1 MSINRIIETGGAG
14 DWGTDKAR
22 ARLQKDTPGQEI
34 TKGKK
39 MKTFKDILN
48 NIDESSTNIEEA
60 LQQVHTIKITAN
72 APSNPKPSEVADIK
86 NDFKLYVQA
95 TRAAI
100 KSAGGLITDTE
111 VPSRQNKFVGTI
123 KIGTRGDAS
132 KLDVK
137 SIQKAVK
144 SGGIELHDKQFEDIQ
159 EAMSDADKKKRL
171 ALIKRAV
178 EKFRRQEFRKAQK
191 AAMADMKA
199 AGMFD
204 EEVELQEAVASVN
217 KSLEDLVQI
226 GGIDKKDFQ
235 KALDLYKAGNLN
247 GLRKH
252 IYRLD
257 TDPSETIAAII
268 VTGDDAS
275 FMKMYP
281 NAKGGEYLR
290 SIIISRGGK

>member
-1 MSINRIIETGGAG
+1 MYRINNINETGGAG

-86 NDFKLYVQA
+86 NDFKLHVQA
-95 TRAAI
+95 TRDAI

-159 EAMSDADKKKRL
+159 EAMSEKDKKKRL
-171 ALIKRAV
+171 AMIRQAV
-178 EKFRRQEFRKAQK
+178 EKINKQNADKAK
-191 AAMADMKA
+191 KDALAMMKA
-199 AGMFD
+199 SGMFD
-204 EEVELQEAVASVN
+204 EEVELDEALGN
-217 KSLEDLVQI
+217 KNPSHTDKVKMDKDGTVHNLPGKKI
-226 GGIDKKDFQ
+226 GSAYSI
-235 KALDLYKAGNLN
+235 
-247 GLRKH
+247 
-252 IYRLD
+252 
-257 TDPSETIAAII
+257 
-268 VTGDDAS
+268 
-275 FMKMYP
+275 KM
-281 NAKGGEYLR
+281 R
-290 SIIISRGGK
+290 VDGGKLTFGTVDNFGNIATMTVQQLLKVLK